1 MNRRNPTVGLG
12 YALAGAAL
20 FGLNASSTRVL
31 AESGYSAS
39 QIVIFRSLANM
50 ICAGL
55 VLLTTNRAA
64 FRISRGE
71 LPQLFLFGI
80 VGVAVMQWAY
90 TNAVSLLPV
99 GTALLFEYTAVLFV
113 PIATQVFFKERH
125 SPVLWVGVVAVL
137 AGLTTI
143 SGLSTEPLNLVG
155 VGFAMLASATL
166 TLYFI
171 SAERIQRKRDS
182 MSLLFYSMLISTLF
196 WMLVNPG
203 AIASSANP
211 VDVISLG
218 GNLGHQHAPAW
229 LLLAWV
235 ALAGSFAPMLFSYLA
250 LRSLTATAV
259 GVASTAETIFA
270 FLFGWLWL
278 AQPVSSA
285 QWLGG
290 ILVVGGI
297 IAAQLSRRTTSF

>member
-1 MNRRNPTVGLG
+1 MNRRNPTLGLG
-12 YALAGAAL
+12 FALAGAAL

-39 QIVIFRSLANM
+39 QIVIFRSLANV

-55 VLLTTNRAA
+55 VLLATNRSA
-64 FRISRGE
+64 FRVSRRE

-113 PIATQVFFKERH
+113 PIATQLFFKERH
-125 SPVLWVGVVAVL
+125 SPVLWVGVIAVL
-137 AGLTTI
+137 AGLTAI
-143 SGLSTEPLNLVG
+143 SGLSTEPLDLVG
-155 VGFAMLASATL
+155 VGFAMLASTTL

-171 SAERIQRKRDS
+171 SAERIQRTRDS
-182 MSLLFYSMLISTLF
+182 MSLLFYSMLISSLF
-196 WMLVNPG
+196 WMLVNPS
-203 AIASSANP
+203 ALASSANP
-211 VDVISLG
+211 LATISLG
-218 GNLGHQHAPAW
+218 GNLNEQHAPAW
-229 LLLAWV
+229 LLFAWV

-250 LRSLTATAV
+250 LRSLSATAV

-297 IAAQLSRRTTSF
+297 IAAQLSRRTTSS

>member
-1 MNRRNPTVGLG
+1 MNRRNPTLGLG
-12 YALAGAAL
+12 FALAGAAL

-39 QIVIFRSLANM
+39 QIVIFRSLANV

-55 VLLTTNRAA
+55 VLLATNRSA
-64 FRISRGE
+64 FRVSRRE

-113 PIATQVFFKERH
+113 PIATQLFFKERH
-125 SPVLWVGVVAVL
+125 SPVLWVGVIAVL
-137 AGLTTI
+137 AGLTAI
-143 SGLSTEPLNLVG
+143 SGLSTEPLDLVG
-155 VGFAMLASATL
+155 VGFAMLASTTL

-171 SAERIQRKRDS
+171 SAERIQRTRDS
-182 MSLLFYSMLISTLF
+182 MSLLFYSMLISSLF
-196 WMLVNPG
+196 WMLVNPS
-203 AIASSANP
+203 ALASSANP
-211 VDVISLG
+211 LATISLG
-218 GNLGHQHAPAW
+218 GNLNEQHAPAW

-250 LRSLTATAV
+250 LRSLSATAV

-297 IAAQLSRRTTSF
+297 ITAQLSRRTTSS